1 MAGTTLHVLPG
12 TPSSPGQE
20 LILRGI
26 DADARTMKPTVRPLL
41 IGSLALG
48 VFALVIGDWAIVFAM
63 VCTSAAMAIVA
74 RRHKL

>member
-1 MAGTTLHVLPG
+1 
-12 TPSSPGQE
+12 
-20 LILRGI
+20 
-26 DADARTMKPTVRPLL
+26 MKPTVRPLL